1 MKLDLV
7 RNPRKP
13 LFFGYL
19 LNLFLESRKV
29 EFDGFPAGVADQV
42 MVVFWRTYSVSGLAI
57 S

>member
-29 EFDGFPAGVADQV
+29 EFDGFSAGVADQV

>member
-1 MKLDLV
+1 VKLDLV

-29 EFDGFPAGVADQV
+29 EFDGFSAGVADQV
-42 MVVFWRTYSVSGLAI
+42 MVVFWCTYSVSGLAI